1 MVDVLYKLNNK
12 LLNQN
17 TDTKLKRKIRNG
29 IFLLSLKLTNVVQPL
44 IYSIQFNKYKLDD
57 KEIKGKRGRKVII
70 SLTSFPAR
78 IDFLWLCIESLFRQS
93 VQPDRIILWLANSQF
108 DGVESLPKRLL
119 EQQKKGLIIK
129 FCDDLRS
136 HKKYFYSFK
145 EYPSDVVITVDD
157 DVFYPS
163 NAIEKLIELHR
174 IYPNAICCNRGH
186 VIKLSKNNQIAPYE
200 EWVNNNV
207 KIEKPSLLLC
217 PTGVGGVLYPPDS
230 VHEEVFNEKNIK
242 DLCFFADDIW
252 LKFMSL
258 KKRIKVVRST
268 DFPQAL
274 FTITPAQKES
284 LAKINVDNGKNDE
297 QLKNLIDYYYNWD
310 IFSGIDQ

>member
-1 MVDVLYKLNNK
+1 MHSKLNTACY
-12 LLNQN
+12 LV
-17 TDTKLKRKIRNG
+17 
-29 IFLLSLKLTNVVQPL
+29 SLKVINLLMPI
-44 IYSIQFNKYKLDD
+44 IYRFEKNNYRLSYYNKVKKYNENINNNK
-57 KEIKGKRGRKVII
+57 II
-70 SLTSFPAR
+70 VSLTSFPAR
-78 IDFLWLCIESLFRQS
+78 IDYVWICIESLFRQS
-93 VQPDRIILWLANSQF
+93 VQPDKIILWLAHSQF
-108 DGVESLPKRLL
+108 DGIESLPKQLID
-119 EQQKKGLIIK
+119 QQKKGLIIK

-200 EWVNNNV
+200 EWVKNNV
-207 KIEKPSLLLC
+207 EIEKPSLLLC

-258 KKRIKVVRST
+258 KKRTKVVRSK
-268 DFPQAL
+268 DFPQVL
-274 FTITPAQKES
+274 FTITSAQKES

-297 QLKNLIDYYYNWD
+297 QLKNLTDYYYDWD
-310 IFSGIDQ
+310 ILSEID